1 MIYYLI
7 RFNEYTT
14 RDFLAIAKYEK
25 NTQLYVTSFGD
36 VVNIDNKGLLKF
48 PYNHDDYCVNP
59 KDVKLAIPIKKRA
72 IEIKDYP
79 EVLI

>member
-14 RDFLAIAKYEK
+14 SDFLAIAKYNENK
-25 NTQLYVTSFGD
+25 KQYIISFND
-36 VVNIDNKGLLKF
+36 IANIDEGLLKF

-59 KDVKLAIPIKKRA
+59 KDVKLAIPIKKRT
-72 IEIKDYP
+72 IETKDYP
-79 EVLI
+79 EVII

>member
-1 MIYYLI
+1 MKYYLI

-14 RDFLAIAKYEK
+14 SDFLAIAKYSK
-25 NTQLYVTSFGD
+25 NKKQYIISFND
-36 VVNIDNKGLLKF
+36 IANIDEKLLNF

-72 IEIKDYP
+72 IETKDYP
-79 EVLI
+79 EVII

>member
-7 RFNEYTT
+7 RFNEFTT
-14 RDFLAIAKYEK
+14 NDFVAIAKYDNNK
-25 NTQLYVTSFGD
+25 NLYITSCND
-36 VVNIDNKGLLKF
+36 ITIANEGLLKF

-72 IEIKDYP
+72 IEVKDYP
-79 EVLI
+79 EAII